1 MKELNMVTTAQKS
14 LHKGG
19 IEVNKAVVS
28 DVVQVLERHNPRLSK
43 LALAATGKLMAV
55 VSAATARLSAE
66 QQQRIVSDE
75 KELGQA
81 VAAIVANLVDKSSHD
96 LEEVPV
102 GNAVEVSTG
111 TGLVEALSIEEGRR
125 RLAEFATPAR
135 VEDWAGPVAG
145 PGDIEKMFGT
155 KRSTL
160 HDWQK
165 RGAVIGLLRGER
177 KHVFPLAQ
185 FVDGRP
191 IEGMSRIT
199 KLIPNSRV
207 AWQWLLQTKPSI
219 GGAPL
224 DRLKKGH
231 LDEVLDAAARDFG

>member
-1 MKELNMVTTAQKS
+1 MVTAAQKS
-14 LHKGG
+14 LQRGG

-55 VSAATARLSAE
+55 VSAATAGLSAE
-66 QQQRIVSDE
+66 QQRLIVSDE

-81 VAAIVANLVDKSSHD
+81 VAAVVANLVDRSRHD

-111 TGLVEALSIEEGRR
+111 AGLGEALSIEEGRR
-125 RLAEFATPAR
+125 RLAEFTTPAR
-135 VEDWAGPVAG
+135 IEDWAGPVAG

-165 RGAVIGLLRGER
+165 RGAVIGLLKGER

-191 IEGMSRIT
+191 VEGMSQIT